1 MYKTNTFQ
9 PVSCQI
15 SIQLQSMIALKDSDG
30 SSIYIIYTYY
40 NGGGRGDKRF
50 FLNLINGGSR
60 KKSKN

>member
-15 SIQLQSMIALKDSDG
+15 NIQLQSMIALTDSDG

-40 NGGGRGDKRF
+40 NGGA
-50 FLNLINGGSR
+50 GGIRDFS
-60 KKSKN
+60 